1 MPLILLPLLLL
12 LLLLWPDQGRDCSP
26 KPHICLFFSPSSIA
40 TNTLYSKCTSL
51 DSLVTSEPA
60 READIYFPSCRF
72 IPCTWHQPSIPSGP
86 PLSDWDKSVK
96 DLGIGQNP
104 SLGTSYTSLQSTT
117 HWEPDPRQD
126 SETFLFLQ
134 NIGIIQMQRGE
145 RRKERFIPSY
155 LKFRKSSPPSQR
167 WLARCLN
174 LTFLSWQKFM
184 LNKVSP
190 PAQPPRGRSSCL
202 FCLHYNLLYMA
213 SFQKLLH
220 YSLCR

>member
-1 MPLILLPLLLL
+1 MYKFRLFGNIRARSWSRYIFPKLQVYSLYLASAEYSF
-12 LLLLWPDQGRDCSP
+12 WP
-26 KPHICLFFSPSSIA
+26 PS
-40 TNTLYSKCTSL
+40 
-51 DSLVTSEPA
+51 
-60 READIYFPSCRF
+60 
-72 IPCTWHQPSIPSGP
+72 
-86 PLSDWDKSVK
+86 LSDWDKSVK

-117 HWEPDPRQD
+117 HWEPDPRRD
-126 SETFLFLQ
+126 FETFLFLQ

-220 YSLCR
+220 YNLM

>member
-1 MPLILLPLLLL
+1 MYKFRLFGNIRARS
-12 LLLLWPDQGRDCSP
+12 WSRYIFP
-26 KPHICLFFSPSSIA
+26 KLQVYS
-40 TNTLYSKCTSL
+40 LYLASAEYSFC
-51 DSLVTSEPA
+51 
-60 READIYFPSCRF
+60 
-72 IPCTWHQPSIPSGP
+72 P

-117 HWEPDPRQD
+117 HWEPDLRRD
-126 SETFLFLQ
+126 SKTFLFLQ

-190 PAQPPRGRSSCL
+190 PAQPLEREVHVYSACIITFYTLPLLKNSCIIP
-202 FCLHYNLLYMA
+202 YVD
-213 SFQKLLH
+213 
-220 YSLCR
+220 